1 LTLSTGRCDV
11 APLHHIGVTLRFAP
25 HAKWR
30 ISVKHFCSNIR
41 HSARSALLALAL
53 QFAVL
58 PLSHVE
64 RAAAQSVTTASF
76 NLMPAEFVDAG
87 SLAVAS
93 LAASADTTQP
103 VCAICAV
110 ATVSNTALLAIP
122 PLFLLPHAV
131 ELLNLSVGAEF
142 VRLKPTRAKHA
153 S

>member
-1 LTLSTGRCDV
+1 
-11 APLHHIGVTLRFAP
+11 LRFSP

-41 HSARSALLALAL
+41 RSVRPALLALAF

-58 PLSHVE
+58 PLSYTE
-64 RAAAQSVTTASF
+64 RAAAQSATTPSF

-93 LAASADTTQP
+93 LAASADISQP
-103 VCAICAV
+103 ACAICAV
-110 ATVSNTALLAIP
+110 ATMSNTALLAIP
-122 PLFLLPHAV
+122 PLFLLPQAV
-131 ELLNLSVGAEF
+131 ELLNLTIGAEF
-142 VRLKPTRAKHA
+142 VRLRPTRAKHA